1 MEFVSHKGDVSAED
15 AREMIENAKN
25 LNADAYKK
33 ILIKGDATVT
43 LEAARFFADAGID
56 LIGNESQTVGPIDSP
71 MKVHLTLLGEGV
83 ILLEGIRLSSVSDG
97 VYFLNAAPI
106 SLGGADGAPV
116 RAILIE
122 F

>member
-1 MEFVSHKGDVSAED
+1 
-15 AREMIENAKN
+15 MIENAKK

-56 LIGNESQTVGPIDSP
+56 LIGNESQTVRPIDSP
-71 MKVHLTLLGEGV
+71 MQVHLTLLWEEV
-83 ILLEGIRLSSVSDG
+83 ILLEGIRLSSVSNG